1 MSDPSAADQVT
12 DLKNLGATS
21 TEIAIHAGNL
31 EELQLVRTLWP
42 GERRYTM
49 ADAARLLDVEV
60 GQIIDIR
67 VACGFN
73 EPAPTVRV
81 ATDKDLEFYAM
92 VLRAQELFGRD
103 ELMKLL
109 RVIAVS
115 VSRIADAATSTYLV
129 QLAAFDQ
136 EADESSDDVGDLH
149 TAQSIETIGLVVPEL
164 STAMETL
171 LRKHLVAAR
180 RRGDDAVVAGTY
192 ETTQLVVGFADL
204 AGSTQLTDRL
214 TFEQIGHLL
223 SRFEEVTSSV
233 ITRFGGRVVKLIG
246 DEILFTVDDP
256 VVGARMGWAIA
267 EQLRDLPNMPQVR
280 VGMAAGEVLRR
291 DGDIFG
297 PPVNRAARLV
307 KAATP
312 GTVVVTPVIQ
322 HAATKEFEMRL
333 AGTTTLPGFS
343 TATELWQLVEP
354 TGSVEPK
361 VKLGEM
367 E

>member
-1 MSDPSAADQVT
+1 MSDPSASDQVA

-49 ADAARLLDVEV
+49 ADAARMLDVEV
-60 GQIIDIR
+60 GEIIDIR

-73 EPAPTVRV
+73 EPAPTSRV
-81 ATDKDLEFYAM
+81 ATDNDLEFYRK
-92 VLRAQELFGRD
+92 VLHAQELFGRD
-103 ELMKLL
+103 ELMNLL

-115 VSRIADAATSTYLV
+115 VGRIADAATSTYLV
-129 QLAAFDQ
+129 QLKGTED
-136 EADESSDDVGDLH
+136 DDSSDVH
-149 TAQSIETIGLVVPEL
+149 TNASIETIGLVVPEL
-164 STAMETL
+164 SEAMDTL
-171 LRKHLVAAR
+171 LRKHLVAVR
-180 RRGDDAVVAGTY
+180 RRGESGNVAGSY

-214 TFEQIGHLL
+214 TFDQIGQLL
-223 SRFEEVTSSV
+223 SRFEEITSSV
-233 ITRFGGRVVKLIG
+233 VIRFGGRVVKLIG
-246 DEILFTVDDP
+246 DEILFTAEDP
-256 VVGARMGWAIA
+256 IQAARMGWAIV
-267 EQLRDLPNMPQVR
+267 EQLTGLPNMPEVR
-280 VGMAAGEVLRR
+280 IGLAAGEVLRR

-312 GTVVVTPVIQ
+312 GSVFVTPVIQ
-322 HAATKEFEMRL
+322 LAAKRDFNFTL

-343 TATELWQLVEP
+343 TPSEMWQILEP
-354 TGSVEPK
+354 TGSVEPQP
-361 VKLGEM
+361 KLGDFE
-367 E
+367 